1 VSAIF
6 GVYHLDG
13 KPVAQ
18 QEIERMS
25 AALIHRG
32 PDGSRV
38 WRDGNV
44 GFGHQMLWTTP
55 ESLTEVLPFTT
66 VDGRFVITADARID
80 NRDELI
86 SLLKLE
92 GRPADTITDSELIV
106 TSYEKWGERCPE
118 KLLGD
123 FVFAIWDKPNQSMFC
138 ARDHFGVKPFYYFL
152 SDKLFVFASEIKAV
166 LSLPEVPRRLN
177 EVKVAEHLSVKPC
190 VDEITFFADV
200 NTLTK
205 AHFMS
210 VRERQVKIQAY
221 WALDPE
227 RRILLG
233 SDDEYAEAL
242 REHFTESVR
251 CRLRSAYPV
260 GSMLS
265 GGLDSS
271 SIACVARELLKE
283 QNKTLHTFS
292 VMFEDVPES
301 DEKIYIDAVVAQNG
315 IESHYAPGDKS
326 GPMSFVDEMM
336 WHCDNAMVPGNLH
349 FLWRLY
355 KESLKEQGVRT
366 ILDGWDGD
374 TTVSHG
380 TEYFIDLARAKKYIT
395 LFRETWGYSRYF
407 EKTPPL
413 KVFWWNL
420 EHFGLSPQARKT
432 IRPLQKATR
441 AVGRR
446 AAKVFGEKHELS
458 SFSQYVREDFAR
470 RVLPD
475 NQRTTGTG
483 KRSRKNG
490 SSNQVHLNRL
500 TAVGMTQNLE
510 LMNNAAAA
518 FSVDLRFPF
527 WDKRLI
533 EFCVA
538 IPSEQKLNK
547 GLNRMVMRRA
557 MKGMLPESVRLRG
570 GKVNMAHAFE
580 YSLRKYNSERF
591 SEVITSKSSNIA
603 EYVRTDL
610 LAQAHDRYLKHTA
623 SEADVL
629 VLWKSACLALW
640 LQRNHLC

>member
-1 VSAIF
+1 
-6 GVYHLDG
+6 
-13 KPVAQ
+13 
-18 QEIERMS
+18 MS
-25 AALIHRG
+25 AALVHRG
-32 PDGSRV
+32 PDGGEI
-38 WRDGNV
+38 WCDGAV
-44 GFGHQMLWTTP
+44 GLGHQMLWTTP

-66 VDGRFVITADARID
+66 VDGRFVITADARVD
-80 NRDELI
+80 NRSELI
-86 SLLKLE
+86 RLLKLE
-92 GRPADTITDSELIV
+92 RAADVITDSELIV
-106 TSYEKWGERCPE
+106 ASYEKWGERCPE

-123 FVFAIWDKPNQSMFC
+123 FAFAIWDNLNQSLFC

-152 SDKLFVFASEIKAV
+152 SDKLFVFASEIKA
-166 LSLPEVPRRLN
+166 LFRLPEVPRRLN
-177 EVKVAEHLSVKPC
+177 EVKIAEHLSIRPSVS
-190 VDEITFFADV
+190 EITFFADV
-200 NTLTK
+200 KTLSK

-210 VRERQVKIQAY
+210 LREREVKIQSY
-221 WALDPE
+221 WALDPN

-242 REHFTESVR
+242 REVFTEAVR
-251 CRLRSAYPV
+251 CRLRSAYPI

-271 SIACVARELLKE
+271 SIACTARELLKK

-301 DEKIYIDAVVAQNG
+301 DETIYIDAVVAQNG
-315 IESHYAPGDKS
+315 IESHYAPGDQS

-349 FLWRLY
+349 FIWRLY
-355 KESLKEQGVRT
+355 KESLKQHGVRT

-374 TTVSHG
+374 STVSHG
-380 TEYFIDLARAKKYIT
+380 TEYFIDLARAKKYVT
-395 LFRETWGYSRYF
+395 LFKETWGYARHF

-420 EHFGLSPQARKT
+420 EHFGLSPRARKT
-432 IRPLQKATR
+432 IRPVQRVTR
-441 AVGRR
+441 ALGRR
-446 AAKVFGEKHELS
+446 AAKVLGDKPIPS
-458 SFSQYVREDFAR
+458 SFNHFVREDFTR
-470 RVLPD
+470 RVLAQNQQTARTAD
-475 NQRTTGTG
+475 N
-483 KRSRKNG
+483 SAPNG
-490 SSNQVHLNRL
+490 SSNHLHLNRL
-500 TAVGMTQNLE
+500 TGVGMTQNLE

-538 IPSEQKLNK
+538 IPSDQKLNK

-557 MKGMLPESVRLRG
+557 MKGTLPESVRLRG
-570 GKVNMAHAFE
+570 GKVNMAHAFQ

-591 SEVITSKSSNIA
+591 SDVITSSLSNIA
-603 EYVRTDL
+603 EYMRTDL
-610 LAQAHDRYLKHTA
+610 LAQAHDRYLNHTA
-623 SEADVL
+623 SDAEIL

-640 LQRNHLC
+640 LQRNRHC